1 MFFIYR
7 LLINFIYLISP
18 IIFLYRFAINKE
30 NINSFK
36 EKIGFFEK
44 IKKKRVIWFHGAS
57 IGEVKS
63 IIPILEKF
71 EKIDTIDQILITS
84 NTLSSLKIIKK
95 IKNKKIIHQFFPI
108 DANFVCKKFLDY
120 WNHLKY
126 FL

>member
-18 IIFLYRFAINKE
+18 IIFLYRFTINKE

-95 IKNKKIIHQFFPI
+95 IKNH
-108 DANFVCKKFLDY
+108 
-120 WNHLKY
+120 
-126 FL
+126 